1 MVNDANGVLQSVME
15 HLAFGIGTFLTVLR
29 RRPLNLINDVPCEAR
44 FSRSITNVR
53 VIHYWPHVIA
63 FPHLDP

>member
-29 RRPLNLINDVPCEAR
+29 RRPLTSLMMSREAR